1 MQNIHLH
8 KKYEHLKTDILECI
22 TLFNTK
28 GDYVTKG
35 ERNVIKSFK
44 VGGETLN
51 VKSFKTPKFI
61 NSFVYKHLRKS
72 KAKRSFEYAEKLIS
86 FDILTPF
93 PVGYV
98 ENTTSSGLTSSFY
111 ISKHVD
117 YDFDFRVLIH
127 NPLLNNR
134 DEILKQFTQFT
145 YKLHENDINF
155 LDHSPGNTLIIEN
168 GQKYD
173 FYLIDL
179 NRMQFEIMDIE
190 KRMGNL
196 KRLWLSKKM
205 IRIVATEYAKI
216 SNHPYEEVY
225 NLLLQSS
232 QDFKRRIN
240 RKKYLKRKYLKRS
253 KSK

>member
-8 KKYEHLKTDILECI
+8 NKYEHLKTDILECI
-22 TLFNTK
+22 THFNTE

-51 VKSFKTPKFI
+51 VKSFKTPKLI

-72 KAKRSFEYAEKLIS
+72 KAKRSFEYAKKLIS
-86 FDILTPF
+86 YNILTPF

-98 ENTTSSGLTSSFY
+98 ENSSSTGLTSSYY

-117 YDFDFRVLIH
+117 YDFDFRDLIH
-127 NPLLNNR
+127 NPLFDNR
-134 DEILKQFTQFT
+134 DQILKQFTQFAF
-145 YKLHENDINF
+145 KLHENNINF
-155 LDHSPGNTLIIEN
+155 LDHSPGNTLIIKD
-168 GQKYD
+168 QSKYD

-179 NRMQFEIMDIE
+179 NRMQFETMDLS
-190 KRMGNL
+190 KRMDNL

-205 IRIVATEYAKI
+205 IQVIAKEYAEI
-216 SNHPYEEVY
+216 SDYPYQEVY
-225 NLLLQSS
+225 NLLFQSS

-240 RKKYLKRKYLKRS
+240 RKKYLKRKYLNK
-253 KSK
+253 KK

>member
-8 KKYEHLKTDILECI
+8 KKYEHLKIDILECI
-22 TLFNTK
+22 THFKTK

-44 VGGETLN
+44 IEGETIN
-51 VKSFKTPKFI
+51 IKSFKTPKLI

-86 FDILTPF
+86 FNILTPF
-93 PVGYV
+93 PMGYV
-98 ENTTSSGLTSSFY
+98 ENNSASGLTSSYY

-127 NPLLNNR
+127 NPLFNNR
-134 DEILKQFTQFT
+134 NKILQQFTQFT
-145 YKLHENDINF
+145 YKLHENNINF
-155 LDHSPGNTLIIEN
+155 LDHSPGNTLIVEN
-168 GQKYD
+168 GPNYD

-179 NRMQFEIMDIE
+179 NRMQFETMDLV
-190 KRMGNL
+190 KRMENL

-205 IRIVATEYAKI
+205 IGIIAAEYAEI
-216 SNHPYEEVY
+216 SDYPIEDIYS
-225 NLLLQSS
+225 LLLKSS

-240 RKKYLKRKYLKRS
+240 RKKYLKRKYLK
-253 KSK
+253 KKK

>member
-1 MQNIHLH
+1 MQNVHLNN
-8 KKYEHLKTDILECI
+8 KFEPLKTEILDCI
-22 TLFNTK
+22 THFNTK
-28 GDYVTKG
+28 GTYVTKG

-44 VGGETLN
+44 VGEETFN
-51 VKSFKTPKFI
+51 IKSFKTPKLI
-61 NSFVYKHLRKS
+61 NSFVYRHLRKS
-72 KAKRSFEYAEKLIS
+72 KAERSFEYAEKLIACN
-86 FDILTPF
+86 ILTPF

-98 ENTTSSGLTSSFY
+98 ENSSSSGLTSSYY

-127 NPLLNNR
+127 NPLFDNR

-145 YKLHENDINF
+145 YKLHENNINF
-155 LDHSPGNTLIIEN
+155 LDHSPGNTLIVEN
-168 GQKYD
+168 GPKYD

-179 NRMQFEIMDIE
+179 NRMQFETMDLE
-190 KRMGNL
+190 KRMDNL

-205 IRIVATEYAKI
+205 IRIIAEEYAEINNK
-216 SNHPYEEVY
+216 PYDVVY

-240 RKKYLKRKYLKRS
+240 RKKYLKRKYLK
-253 KSK
+253 KKK

>member
-8 KKYEHLKTDILECI
+8 KKFEHLKTEILDCI
-22 TLFNTK
+22 THFQTK
-28 GDYVTKG
+28 GAYVTKG

-51 VKSFKTPKFI
+51 VKSFKTPKI
-61 NSFVYKHLRKS
+61 VNSFVYKHLRKS
-72 KAKRSFEYAEKLIS
+72 KAKRSFEYAVKLIECN
-86 FDILTPF
+86 ILTPF

-98 ENTTSSGLTSSFY
+98 ENSTASGLTSSYY

-127 NPLLNNR
+127 NPLFNNR
-134 DEILKQFTQFT
+134 EEILKQFTQFT
-145 YKLHENDINF
+145 YQLHENNINF
-155 LDHSPGNTLIIEN
+155 LDHSPGNTLIVEN
-168 GQKYD
+168 GPKYD

-179 NRMQFEIMDIE
+179 NRMQFEIMDLA
-190 KRMGNL
+190 KRMENL

-205 IRIVATEYAKI
+205 IRIVATEYASL
-216 SNHPYEEVY
+216 SNQPLEEVY

-240 RKKYLKRKYLKRS
+240 RKKYLKRKYLNK
-253 KSK
+253 KKKV